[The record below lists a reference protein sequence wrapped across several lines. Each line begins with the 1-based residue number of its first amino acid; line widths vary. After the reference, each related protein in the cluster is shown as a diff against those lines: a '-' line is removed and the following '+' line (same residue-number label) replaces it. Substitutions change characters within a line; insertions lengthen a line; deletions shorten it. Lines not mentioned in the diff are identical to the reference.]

1 MTIERKTTFI
11 TTNGS
16 EFPTWDEAWDYE
28 KAYEI
33 ASQLVDQGPECPAE
47 MEACI
52 DMVLHM
58 STKFYITEK

>member
-33 ASQLVDQGPECPAE
+33 ASQLVEDPAE
-47 MEACI
+47 IEVYI